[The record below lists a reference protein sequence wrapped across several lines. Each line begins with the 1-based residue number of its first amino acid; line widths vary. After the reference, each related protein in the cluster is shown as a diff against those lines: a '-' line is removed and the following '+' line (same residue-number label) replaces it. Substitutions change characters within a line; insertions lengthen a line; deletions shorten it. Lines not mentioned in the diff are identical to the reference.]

1 MYYLYAYQKTDTL
14 YRFICIK
21 FDNNIMSKAISNYDS
36 FYDWE
41 KSFKIKSESEKKIET
56 QSTTSIGIS
65 EDNFKNFLK
74 KWKKN
79 NLN

>member
-1 MYYLYAYQKTDTL
+1 
-14 YRFICIK
+14 
-21 FDNNIMSKAISNYDS
+21 MSKALTNYDS

-41 KSFKIKSESEKKIET
+41 NSFKIKSESEKKIET
-56 QSTTSIGIS
+56 QSTISIGIS
-65 EDNFKNFLK
+65 EDIFRNFLK

>member
-1 MYYLYAYQKTDTL
+1 
-14 YRFICIK
+14 
-21 FDNNIMSKAISNYDS
+21 MSKALTNYDS

-65 EDNFKNFLK
+65 DDNFKNFLK